1 MSGQVTE
8 QESLQ
13 FVLLTEE
20 EHSRIDC
27 LQTFFDFTMPF
38 QLQEIKEVLSV
49 LIVSVTQKLWMFSV
63 FP

>member
-49 LIVSVTQKLWMFSV
+49 LIVSVTQKLWMSSV